1 MNKREGTPLMQT
13 FIRRFTRLQ
22 WKLTFSY
29 ALLTGV
35 VLLLFEI
42 LAIGVIFWVV
52 NANLPS
58 IVLSGAQQEVPQAAT
73 YFAGDV
79 PDWKGLSAW
88 LNIPNPYAN
97 GSYQGGTI
105 VDTQGRVLA
114 TAGDTAIHAGMPL
127 QTRLSA
133 QSMKNLRA
141 VLAGG
146 ATSQGLVN
154 QETDGSIVAI
164 VPIVGK
170 DKTVQAALVLK
181 TNTIAQANGY
191 WVSYYLLYVVLPSLL
206 FILFI
211 AGVIGPIAGFF
222 TARNF
227 TRRFQKLS
235 VAADNWGKGNFSTLV
250 QDTSSDE
257 LGQLTRHL
265 NRMVE
270 QLQNMLQTSQK
281 LAVLEERNRLAR
293 DLHDSVKQHIFVV
306 ALQVGTAKLHLEPN
320 AEKVQRPLAEAEH
333 VLLQVQEE
341 LQTLIRELRPVA
353 LEDKGFGV
361 ALQELASQWT
371 QQTSIPTDVQLER
384 KQVLPLLVEEAF
396 YRIVQEA
403 LANVA
408 RHSQATKV
416 LIRLVC
422 EQEHVLLSIQ
432 DNGQGFALAGTK
444 GKGFGLLSMQ
454 ERMNALG
461 GDVSIE
467 STKEQGTRIVARC
480 PKTAQ

>member
-1 MNKREGTPLMQT
+1 MQR
-13 FIRRFTRLQ
+13 FIRRFSQLQ

-29 ALLTGV
+29 ALLTGG
-35 VLLLFEI
+35 VLLLFE
-42 LAIGVIFWVV
+42 LVAIGVIFLVV
-52 NANLPS
+52 NANLPR

-73 YFAGDV
+73 YFTGDV
-79 PDWKGLSAW
+79 PDRNGLSAW

-114 TAGDTAIHAGMPL
+114 TAGNTAIHVGMPL
-127 QTRLSA
+127 QTLLSA
-133 QSMKNLRA
+133 SSAKNLRS

-146 ATSQGLVN
+146 TTSQGLVN
-154 QETDGSIVAI
+154 QEVDGSIVAI

-170 DKTVQAALVLK
+170 DKTTQAALIIK
-181 TNTIAQANGY
+181 TSTIAQANGY
-191 WVSYYLLYVVLPSLL
+191 WVSYYLLYVILPSIL
-206 FILFI
+206 FILFV
-211 AGVIGPIAGFF
+211 AGIIGPIAGFF

-227 TRRFQKLS
+227 TRRFHKLS

-270 QLQNMLQTSQK
+270 QLQNLLQTRQK

-306 ALQVGTAKLHLEPN
+306 ALQVGTAKLHLAPH
-320 AEKVQRPLAEAEH
+320 AEQVQRPLAEAEH
-333 VLLQVQEE
+333 VLLQVQQE
-341 LQTLIRELRPVA
+341 LKTLIRELRPVA
-353 LEDKGFGV
+353 LEDKGLDA
-361 ALQELASQWT
+361 ALQELATQWT
-371 QQTSIPTDVQLER
+371 QQTGIPTDVQLESE
-384 KQVLPLLVEEAF
+384 QALPLLVEEAF
-396 YRIVQEA
+396 YRIAQEA

-408 RHSQATKV
+408 RHSHATKV
-416 LIRLVC
+416 LLRLAF
-422 EQEHVLLSIQ
+422 EQGHVLLSIQ
-432 DNGQGFALAGTK
+432 DDGQGFTFATAK
-444 GKGFGLLSMQ
+444 KKGFGLLSMQ

-467 STKEQGTRIVARC
+467 STKGQGTRIIARC
-480 PKTAQ
+480 VKEV